1 MFTVTKRM
9 EISGAHFLRLNYES
23 KCTSLHGHNWI
34 VTVTVQNDRLDEN
47 GMVVD
52 FTKIKDI
59 VNLFDHRCANDIM
72 EGLNPTAENM
82 AKCFATAFPTVSVWR
97 CRKQKEI
104 QRYMKNKF
112 PVAEIFDS
120 IEGEGKRTGYMAVF
134 VRFAGCNIRC
144 TYCDT
149 AYALKESDAEEFLT
163 KEELLGRI
171 RSYPWKRITFTGG
184 EPLLQPLQEICDIL
198 GEEGYEINI
207 ETNGAV
213 PLLARRSQNLFYT
226 MDYKCTD
233 SGMKSFMRLP
243 NLKELTEEDVLK
255 FVVSSKT
262 DLEDMKEI
270 IIKYFPRGG
279 PKFYVS
285 PVWGKIEPRELVEYV
300 RKEKL
305 AEVCVQVQLHKI
317 IWEPDRRGV

>member
-1 MFTVTKRM
+1 
-9 EISGAHFLRLNYES
+9 
-23 KCTSLHGHNWI
+23 
-34 VTVTVQNDRLDEN
+34 
-47 GMVVD
+47 
-52 FTKIKDI
+52 
-59 VNLFDHRCANDIM
+59 
-72 EGLNPTAENM
+72 
-82 AKCFATAFPTVSVWR
+82 
-97 CRKQKEI
+97 
-104 QRYMKNKF
+104 MKNKF

-213 PLLARRSQNLFYT
+213 PLLARRSQNFFYT

-305 AEVCVQVQLHKI
+305 TEVCVQVQLHKI

>member
-1 MFTVTKRM
+1 M

-23 KCTSLHGHNWI
+23 KCTSMHGHNWI
-34 VTVTVQNDRLDEN
+34 VTVTVQNDKLDEN

-52 FTKIKDI
+52 FTKIKDV

-82 AKCFATAFPTVSVWR
+82 
-97 CRKQKEI
+97 
-104 QRYMKNKF
+104 
-112 PVAEIFDS
+112 VAEIFDS
-120 IEGEGKRTGYMAVF
+120 IDGEGKRTGYMAVF

-163 KEELLGRI
+163 KEELLERI

-184 EPLLQPLQEICDIL
+184 EPLLHPLQEICDIL

>member
-1 MFTVTKRM
+1 
-9 EISGAHFLRLNYES
+9 
-23 KCTSLHGHNWI
+23 
-34 VTVTVQNDRLDEN
+34 
-47 GMVVD
+47 
-52 FTKIKDI
+52 
-59 VNLFDHRCANDIM
+59 
-72 EGLNPTAENM
+72 
-82 AKCFATAFPTVSVWR
+82 
-97 CRKQKEI
+97 
-104 QRYMKNKF
+104 MKNKF

-184 EPLLQPLQEICDIL
+184 EPLLH
-198 GEEGYEINI
+198 I

-213 PLLARRSQNLFYT
+213 PLLARRPQNLFYT

-243 NLKELTEEDVLK
+243 NLKELTEDDVLK

>member
-1 MFTVTKRM
+1 
-9 EISGAHFLRLNYES
+9 
-23 KCTSLHGHNWI
+23 
-34 VTVTVQNDRLDEN
+34 
-47 GMVVD
+47 
-52 FTKIKDI
+52 
-59 VNLFDHRCANDIM
+59 
-72 EGLNPTAENM
+72 
-82 AKCFATAFPTVSVWR
+82 
-97 CRKQKEI
+97 
-104 QRYMKNKF
+104 MKNKF

-213 PLLARRSQNLFYT
+213 PLLARRPQNLFYT

-243 NLKELTEEDVLK
+243 NLKELTEDDVLK

-270 IIKYFPRGG
+270 IMKYFPQGG

-300 RKEKL
+300 REEKL